1 MSHEGRVAGEIM
13 QNHEPER
20 SNLES
25 SNIKI
30 TEANFTS
37 GNYHKFFIA
46 LWLMAA
52 SLLSAARAQETNDT
66 KPEQSPTPAVTKKV
80 INLWPN
86 VAPGSEQWKQPETT
100 LGSEYRE
107 QVVNVTTPTLTAYL
121 PQSSLATG
129 MAVIIAPGGGFIG
142 LSINPE
148 GHDVAK
154 WLVARGFAAI
164 VLKYRTKQ
172 IEGKDA
178 TQLGQSARA
187 AFMAQLNNHA
197 LIAEDGNILAES
209 ERFGHEPQLI
219 CSELDLDRLVQ
230 ERMRQTSFGQSVAR
244 ERDRLQ
250 RFRRVRFPLELPRQV
265 STKPRMVSNS
275 AAASSVSVVTMF
287 AAMNGNSALP
297 YTSAGSQGCAGTKRR
312 PSRHSI
318 NTVATKAS
326 A

>member
-1 MSHEGRVAGEIM
+1 M

-100 LGSEYRE
+100 LGSEDRE

-121 PQSSLATG
+121 PPEGKGNGT
-129 MAVIIAPGGGFIG
+129 AVVVCPGGGYAF
-142 LSINPE
+142 LADKHE
-148 GHDVAK
+148 GTDVCR
-154 WLVARGFAAI
+154 WLNDRG
-164 VLKYRTKQ
+164 V
-172 IEGKDA
+172 
-178 TQLGQSARA
+178 A
-187 AFMAQLNNHA
+187 AF
-197 LIAEDGNILAES
+197 
-209 ERFGHEPQLI
+209 
-219 CSELDLDRLVQ
+219 
-230 ERMRQTSFGQSVAR
+230 
-244 ERDRLQ
+244 
-250 RFRRVRFPLELPRQV
+250 LP
-265 STKPRMVSNS
+265 
-275 AAASSVSVVTMF
+275 
-287 AAMNGNSALP
+287 GW
-297 YTSAGSQGCAGTKRR
+297 
-312 PSRHSI
+312 
-318 NTVATKAS
+318 
-326 A
+326 